1 MHSDLCHVRD
11 SSLWYTCEWTKEWS
25 KPGVSPKARMDISE
39 SGRSPAC
46 NACYISII
54 ICKHIEAASK
64 TVGTR
69 PHTGFA
75 FAPRI
80 ASDDQG
86 EALERCEGQMRHIQ
100 PQLFPQPCQPQAHL
114 DNDRTVP
121 NPCFLSPQTVHIRVR
136 IFNLFHRALLWHF
149 IAYHHAKKTPIHL
162 LAAGLTMSIR
172 SLPSR

>member
-1 MHSDLCHVRD
+1 MDERVVQTR
-11 SSLWYTCEWTKEWS
+11 S
-25 KPGVSPKARMDISE
+25 KPEGSYGYLRKREGSRMQMH
-39 SGRSPAC
+39 AT
-46 NACYISII
+46 ASII
-54 ICKHIEAASK
+54 ICEHIYAASK
-64 TVGTR
+64 TVSTC

-100 PQLFPQPCQPQAHL
+100 PLLLPQPCQSIAYR

-121 NPCFLSPQTVHIRVR
+121 NPCFISPQTVHIRER
-136 IFNLFHRALLWHF
+136 ILNLFHRALLRHF
-149 IAYHHAKKTPIHL
+149 IAYHHDKKTPIHL
-162 LAAGLTMSIR
+162 LIAGHTMSIR

>member
-1 MHSDLCHVRD
+1 
-11 SSLWYTCEWTKEWS
+11 
-25 KPGVSPKARMDISE
+25 MDISE
-39 SGRSPAC
+39 SGKDPAC
-46 NACYISII
+46 NACYSSII
-54 ICKHIEAASK
+54 ICEHIQAASK
-64 TVGTR
+64 TVSTY

-100 PQLFPQPCQPQAHL
+100 PLLLPQPCQSQAHR

-121 NPCFLSPQTVHIRVR
+121 NPCFTSPQTVHIRVR
-136 IFNLFHRALLWHF
+136 ILNLFHRALLWHF
-149 IAYHHAKKTPIHL
+149 IAYHHDNKTPINL
-162 LAAGLTMSIR
+162 LIAGHTMSIR